1 MQQRTWYSIVQHRTR
16 AALSVV
22 ILQRLMRCE
31 HSFMAIA
38 IIWFG
43 GGGRQPLEA
52 TICLASR
59 CHWLWLVDVSRIRCR
74 DYVTVGCPSVCL
86 SPVQCPVDSIVTF
99 DSCLRWADLRAT
111 AVHRELCHINL

>member
-43 GGGRQPLEA
+43 GGGVAPALRSDDMPRPRAA
-52 TICLASR
+52 TGCGLLTFPAS
-59 CHWLWLVDVSRIRCR
+59 DAGIM
-74 DYVTVGCPSVCL
+74 
-86 SPVQCPVDSIVTF
+86 
-99 DSCLRWADLRAT
+99 
-111 AVHRELCHINL
+111 